1 MVERLQWRK
10 VPQLARILDAGCG
23 SGRVTAELLRI
34 FPTCHVT
41 AVDGS
46 ANMVSEA
53 RKTLA
58 EFKDRVDIRQADLLE
73 LAYTDE
79 FDVIFSTAVFHWIKD
94 QDRLFANLYRAL
106 RRGGLLHAQC
116 GGGPNLERLRSR
128 IRGLAARPEF
138 SPYFEGLEGLW
149 EYPGP
154 ELMAERLR
162 KAGFAQAETGLEETP
177 VHLPDEQNYRE
188 FVAAVIV
195 HPFLPRMPQERGKM
209 FMDELVAAAAK
220 DDPPYTLDYWRLNM
234 SARKAD

>member
-1 MVERLQWRK
+1 
-10 VPQLARILDAGCG
+10 
-23 SGRVTAELLRI
+23 
-34 FPTCHVT
+34 
-41 AVDGS
+41 
-46 ANMVSEA
+46 MVSEA
-53 RKTLA
+53 SKTLA
-58 EFKDRVDIRQADLLE
+58 EFRHRVDLRRDDLLE
-73 LAYTDE
+73 LAYANE

-116 GGGPNLERLRSR
+116 GGGPNLKRLRSR
-128 IRGLAARPEF
+128 IRGLAATPEY
-138 SPYFEGLEGLW
+138 SPYFEGLERLW

-162 KAGFAQAETGLEETP
+162 KAGFIQVETGLEEAP

-195 HPFLPRMPQERGKM
+195 HPFLPRMPQERGKI
-209 FMDELVAAAAK
+209 FMDELAAAAAK

-234 SARKAD
+234 SARKGD